1 MSPLLTSKILGL
13 YVNTLIADDNYS
25 LRNSEN
31 LQQQLQMHLF
41 KKQKFSL
48 TSLRHFW
55 NLNQIL
61 NILKKQMSLLAD
73 VFRKLELFS

>member
-1 MSPLLTSKILGL
+1 
-13 YVNTLIADDNYS
+13 
-25 LRNSEN
+25 
-31 LQQQLQMHLF
+31 MHLF

-48 TSLRHFW
+48 IFLRHFW

-61 NILKKQMSLLAD
+61 NILKKQMSLFAD